1 MEHINQKFL
10 YDLDPGETVIFDGIE
25 CWFVGIIDGKAYLWP
40 KESVPLT
47 CDQFLAL
54 NERMKKHPEGITFA
68 EYRAIINGEIESG
81 DQPNPP
87 EKHPTYFDALN
98 HLYLDHL
105 DSYLKESI
113 RENGKTTEQA
123 VFLHSSQELK
133 SGKTD
138 AAARKWW
145 VRSPGVL
152 ERSMEGSSW
161 YSQAANKYGARIVE
175 KMKTGM
181 FYLQQLF
188 STAFLEFDSL
198 QNAEDCKAW
207 AERNPEKCGVDPI
220 ALVDTTVE
228 ESRKHWENFINE
240 E

>member
-68 EYRAIINGEIESG
+68 KYRAIINGEIESG

-123 VFLHSSQELK
+123 VF
-133 SGKTD
+133 
-138 AAARKWW
+138 
-145 VRSPGVL
+145 
-152 ERSMEGSSW
+152 
-161 YSQAANKYGARIVE
+161 
-175 KMKTGM
+175 
-181 FYLQQLF
+181 
-188 STAFLEFDSL
+188 
-198 QNAEDCKAW
+198 C
-207 AERNPEKCGVDPI
+207 I
-220 ALVDTTVE
+220 ALR
-228 ESRKHWENFINE
+228 S
-240 E
+240 